1 MSKEYEIKEEDDNN
15 SPTAPHSTD
24 IDTNIIRN
32 DLEII
37 SEDEKK
43 SEIKDNNISIT
54 IKSES
59 NEDIE
64 NNFEEKMIE
73 YSGNLNGQD
82 KSNED
87 IKQQEKDEYNLI
99 NSKKGKKFENSNN
112 NKDYSEFNKKKINI
126 KF

>member
-1 MSKEYEIKEEDDNN
+1 MSKKYEIKEEDDNN
-15 SPTAPHSTD
+15 SPPAPHSTD